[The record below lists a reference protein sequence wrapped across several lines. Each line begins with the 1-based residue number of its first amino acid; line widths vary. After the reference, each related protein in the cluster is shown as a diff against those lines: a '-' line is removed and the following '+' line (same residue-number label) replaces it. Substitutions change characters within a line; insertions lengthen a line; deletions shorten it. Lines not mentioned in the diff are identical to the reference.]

1 MAFAAA
7 GHRRAAE
14 RARRRKTHALNTAIA
29 SFRAL
34 GDLHGV
40 HTQRETDGNTF
51 LCFGGVAAQKEL
63 SARSRRRKHNL
74 RSSGMRVDGRLF
86 TRRAATLLAL
96 SATSF
101 PKPTKRS
108 PYQPPIAS
116 TRRQDEAG
124 LESNTRSRRPTINV
138 LGANHHLALLS
149 ILAFRVRQPA
159 GSTLSCTAKLHQR
172 RPKTSARFAPA
183 RRALATLAPRFTRYS
198 RAWQVQGGDVS
209 GKGEGKSI
217 YGEPFAHDNYSIM
230 HNTAG
235 LISMVN
241 SGVGGYS
248 GTSDSRFLIQP
259 IDDAGFLDGRYEA
272 FGRVTNGLSLVRQI
286 DAAKVGGN
294 KKAPVEKIVITGAGQ
309 YPPPPPP
316 APPPEPC
323 E

>member
-1 MAFAAA
+1 
-7 GHRRAAE
+7 
-14 RARRRKTHALNTAIA
+14 
-29 SFRAL
+29 
-34 GDLHGV
+34 
-40 HTQRETDGNTF
+40 
-51 LCFGGVAAQKEL
+51 
-63 SARSRRRKHNL
+63 
-74 RSSGMRVDGRLF
+74 MRVDGRLL

-101 PKPTKRS
+101 PKPPAFAVSTANRVDTETGKLVLN
-108 PYQPPIAS
+108 QP
-116 TRRQDEAG
+116 
-124 LESNTRSRRPTINV
+124 PTINV
-138 LGANHHLALLS
+138 LETPPTITSRCFLDISISGA
-149 ILAFRVRQPA
+149 PA
-159 GSTLSCTAKLHQR
+159 GRLDIELYGEIA
-172 RPKTSARFAPA
+172 PKAAENF
-183 RRALATLAPRFTRYS
+183 RALCTGEKGFGYTGSSFYKILSGLA
-198 RAWQVQGGDVS
+198 VQGGDVS

-316 APPPEPC
+316 APPPEPV
-323 E
+323 